1 MMTEHKKL
9 TVKMLAIT
17 EASSIVQKSSHMKS
31 NTKGVLYLKEKQKS
45 TSNSLSSELAELLL
59 LKQKQ
64 LADDKSTKLWN
75 CVLKKGKS
83 ES

>member
-1 MMTEHKKL
+1 
-9 TVKMLAIT
+9 MLAIT

-64 LADDKSTKLWN
+64 LADDKQYKIMELCIEERKIGKL
-75 CVLKKGKS
+75 
-83 ES
+83 E